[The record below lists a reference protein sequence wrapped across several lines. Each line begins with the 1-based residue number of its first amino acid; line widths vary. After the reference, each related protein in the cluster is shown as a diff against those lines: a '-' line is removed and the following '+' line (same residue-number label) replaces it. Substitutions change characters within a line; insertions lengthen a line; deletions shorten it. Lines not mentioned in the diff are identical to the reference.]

1 MPRAPRFELRWE
13 TIPMRD
19 PRLGR
24 LAAPEP
30 RPGFHDELWER
41 VEAAERA
48 ATRRWRRTS
57 VALAVLALS
66 AIAAATA
73 LAASLASS
81 GRASVIDRTLSCATT
96 LQGQRP
102 VVWVQANVK
111 TRQIPV
117 ASLAVLTVPGGDVV
131 IAGAPRQTTQQL
143 SVAAAKN
150 GFGVDDGACAPS
162 SRHVPLAAAGLSAS
176 TTITTTFLGSFW
188 QTCPIADRARA
199 DRALLHVHVTLAD
212 GVPTRAQL
220 AVRNETTNKPI
231 AYVVWTPTRVSSFF
245 AQSCKL
251 FH

>member
-1 MPRAPRFELRWE
+1 
-13 TIPMRD
+13 MRD

-24 LAAPEP
+24 LAAPQP

-57 VALAVLALS
+57 IALAVVAVS
-66 AIAAATA
+66 AVAAATA
-73 LAASLASS
+73 LAATLTSS
-81 GRASVIDRTLSCATT
+81 QRASVIDETLSCATT

-102 VVWVQANVK
+102 LIWVQAHVK

-117 ASLAVLTVPGGDVV
+117 AGFDVETTPGGNSVV
-131 IAGAPRQTTQQL
+131 AGAPNAVTQQL
-143 SVAAAKN
+143 AVAAAKD
-150 GFGVDDGACAPS
+150 GFGVDDVTCAPS
-162 SRHVPLAAAGLSAS
+162 HRRVQLAAAGLPAS
-176 TTITTTFLGSFW
+176 TTITTTFIGSFW
-188 QTCPIADRARA
+188 ESCAIADRARA

-220 AVRNETTNKPI
+220 AVRNEATNKPI

-245 AQSCKL
+245 AQACKV